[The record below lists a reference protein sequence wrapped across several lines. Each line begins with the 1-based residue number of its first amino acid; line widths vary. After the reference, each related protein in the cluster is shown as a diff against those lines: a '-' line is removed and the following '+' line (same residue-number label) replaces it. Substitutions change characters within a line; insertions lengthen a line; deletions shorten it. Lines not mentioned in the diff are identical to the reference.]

1 MKYKVGDAVRIKTW
15 DDLSKEYNF
24 ALPEYAHYP
33 KGIVLPGIVL
43 PGGFYYSDQCEKTL
57 QKKAPDRIL
66 IINEIR
72 FINHFSDHCWFY
84 YMEEM
89 GWSWIDDEIETF
101 IEPVYDR
108 FEILD
113 L

>member
-15 DDLSKEYNF
+15 DALRKEYNF

-33 KGIVLPGIVL
+33 KGIVIPGIVL
-43 PGGFYYSDQCEKTL
+43 PGGFHYSDTCEREL
-57 QKKAPDRIL
+57 QKSIPDRIL

-72 FINHFSDHCWFY
+72 FIDHLCDHRYFY
-84 YMEEM
+84 FMKEI
-89 GWSWIDDEIETF
+89 GWSWIDNEIEEF